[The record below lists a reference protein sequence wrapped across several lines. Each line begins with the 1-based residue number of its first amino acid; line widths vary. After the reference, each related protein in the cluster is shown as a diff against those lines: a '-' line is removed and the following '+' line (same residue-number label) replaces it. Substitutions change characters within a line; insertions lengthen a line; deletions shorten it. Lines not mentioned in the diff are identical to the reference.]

1 MVERERISAL
11 MDGELT
17 DEEFAGRIQQLKS
30 EEGAE
35 DWRTYHLIGDVLRG
49 DSMFSSMP
57 PSMSSSRFAEKLGA
71 ALAAEPTVLAPA
83 AVRKPTRSLQRYA
96 MAAAASV
103 AGIAVVGWFALVNQE
118 SGQVNVADGGAP
130 TAASRQ
136 SAAGSSTSGQSVP
149 SLVPSPS
156 VPSVSRGAS
165 YAQSDAEVSEMLRAH
180 QEVSPT
186 AALHGVAS
194 YIRTV
199 STQDDA
205 DER

>member
-17 DEEFAGRIQQLKS
+17 DDEFAGRIQQLKS

-49 DSMFSSMP
+49 DMMFSSD
-57 PSMSSSRFAEKLGA
+57 FALKTGA
-71 ALAAEPTVLAPA
+71 ALAAEPTILAPA
-83 AVRKPTRSLQRYA
+83 SVRKPIRGFQRYA

-103 AGIAVVGWFALVNQE
+103 AGIAVVGWFALVNYDTA
-118 SGQVNVADGGAP
+118 QVNIADGGAP
-130 TAASRQ
+130 
-136 SAAGSSTSGQSVP
+136 G
-149 SLVPSPS
+149 
-156 VPSVSRGAS
+156 SVSRPAAPSQSAKRGAAV
-165 YAQSDAEVSEMLRAH
+165 AQVDAEVGEFLRAH

-186 AALHGVAS
+186 AAMHGVAS
-194 YIRTV
+194 YVRTV

-205 DER
+205 DGR

>member
-17 DEEFAGRIQQLKS
+17 DEEFAGRIQQFTS

-49 DSMFSSMP
+49 DLMFSSM
-57 PSMSSSRFAEKLGA
+57 SSSGLAERLGA
-71 ALAAEPTVLAPA
+71 ALAAEPTILAPA
-83 AVRKPTRSLQRYA
+83 AFRKPTRGLQRYA

-103 AGIAVVGWFALVNQE
+103 AGIAVVGWFTLVNQE
-118 SGQVNVADGGAP
+118 SGQVNMADGGAFS
-130 TAASRQ
+130 AVSRQ
-136 SAAGSSTSGQSVP
+136 SAAGSSTSGQP
-149 SLVPSPS
+149 AP
-156 VPSVSRGAS
+156 RGAS
-165 YAQSDAEVSEMLRAH
+165 FAQRDAEVSELLRAH

-186 AALHGVAS
+186 AAMHGVAS

>member
-17 DEEFAGRIQQLKS
+17 DDEFAGRIQQLRT

-49 DSMFSSMP
+49 DSMFSSG
-57 PSMSSSRFAEKLGA
+57 FAQKVQA
-71 ALAAEPTVLAPA
+71 ALASEPTVLAPA
-83 AVRKPTRSLQRYA
+83 PLRKPGHAFQRYA

-103 AGIAVVGWFALVNQE
+103 AGIAVVGWFALVNHE
-118 SGQVNVADGGAP
+118 AGKVDVADGNPPATVAPPVASSRAAIAQGDGAV
-130 TAASRQ
+130 
-136 SAAGSSTSGQSVP
+136 GE
-149 SLVPSPS
+149 
-156 VPSVSRGAS
+156 
-165 YAQSDAEVSEMLRAH
+165 YLRAH

-186 AALHGVAS
+186 AELHGLAA

-205 DER
+205 DGQ

>member
-17 DEEFAGRIQQLKS
+17 DDEFAGRIQQLKS

-49 DSMFSSMP
+49 DSMFSSA
-57 PSMSSSRFAEKLGA
+57 FAQKVQSA
-71 ALAAEPTVLAPA
+71 IASEPTILAPA
-83 AVRKPTRSLQRYA
+83 SVRKPVRGFQRYA

-103 AGIAVVGWFALVNQE
+103 AGIAVVGWFALVNQDA
-118 SGQVNVADGGAP
+118 GPVNVADGNP
-130 TAASRQ
+130 SSTVSRPAASR
-136 SAAGSSTSGQSVP
+136 SAAV
-149 SLVPSPS
+149 
-156 VPSVSRGAS
+156 
-165 YAQSDAEVSEMLRAH
+165 AQVVAEVGEYLRAH

-186 AALHGVAS
+186 AAMHGVAS

-205 DER
+205 DGQ

>member
-17 DEEFAGRIQQLKS
+17 DDEFAGRIQQLKS

-49 DSMFSSMP
+49 DSMFSSE
-57 PSMSSSRFAEKLGA
+57 FAQKVQA
-71 ALAAEPTVLAPA
+71 AIASEPTILAPA
-83 AVRKPTRSLQRYA
+83 PVREPARGFQRYA

-103 AGIAVVGWFALVNQE
+103 AGIAVVGWFALVNQDA
-118 SGQVNVADGGAP
+118 GPVNVADGD
-130 TAASRQ
+130 R
-136 SAAGSSTSGQSVP
+136 SSTVARPAVP
-149 SLVPSPS
+149 
-156 VPSVSRGAS
+156 RGAAV
-165 YAQSDAEVSEMLRAH
+165 AQVDAEVGEYLRAH

-186 AALHGVAS
+186 AAMHGVAS

-205 DER
+205 DGQ

>member
-17 DEEFAGRIQQLKS
+17 DDEIAGRIEQLKS

-49 DSMFSSMP
+49 DTMVSAD
-57 PSMSSSRFAEKLGA
+57 FADKVRA
-71 ALAAEPTVLAPA
+71 AIASEPTILAPA
-83 AVRKPTRSLQRYA
+83 SVRKPARSFQRYA

-103 AGIAVVGWFALVNQE
+103 AGIAVVGWFALVNRDTLP
-118 SGQVNVADGGAP
+118 VN
-130 TAASRQ
+130 TAASNPP
-136 SAAGSSTSGQSVP
+136 AVTAGGPVAR
-149 SLVPSPS
+149 V
-156 VPSVSRGAS
+156 
-165 YAQSDAEVSEMLRAH
+165 DAEVGEFLRAH

-186 AALHGVAS
+186 AAMHGVAS

-199 STQDDA
+199 STQDAIDG
-205 DER
+205 R

>member
-49 DSMFSSMP
+49 DTMFSSG
-57 PSMSSSRFAEKLGA
+57 FADKVQA
-71 ALAAEPTVLAPA
+71 AVAAEPTILAPA
-83 AVRKPTRSLQRYA
+83 SVRKPPRSIQRYA

-103 AGIAVVGWFALVNQE
+103 AGIAVVGWFALVNRDAVP
-118 SGQVNVADGGAP
+118 VNVADGSPPAAVAGPVASGGA
-130 TAASRQ
+130 AVAR
-136 SAAGSSTSGQSVP
+136 V
-149 SLVPSPS
+149 
-156 VPSVSRGAS
+156 
-165 YAQSDAEVSEMLRAH
+165 DAEVGEFLRAH

-186 AALHGVAS
+186 AAMHGVAS

-199 STQDDA
+199 STQDVSA
-205 DER
+205 GR